1 MLSLGRYTC
10 FTLCSA
16 SLLLGCGKTDQQPAD
31 SAAPEAAGLAA
42 GDVTGRWD
50 MRATPVSGD
59 TTPTTFILTATAD
72 TTGWTLTFPD
82 RPPVPTR
89 VRIEGDSIVS
99 EAGPYASVRRKGV
112 QVRTNTVLRLAGDS
126 LVGTAAARYTTA
138 GADSVLNLRVSGT
151 RAR

>member
-1 MLSLGRYTC
+1 MLTLGRYTC
-10 FTLCSA
+10 FKLCSV
-16 SLLLGCGKTDQQPAD
+16 SLLLACGRTDQQSAD

-50 MRATPVSGD
+50 MRAVPFSGD
-59 TTPTTFILTATAD
+59 TTPTTFVLTATAGTD
-72 TTGWTLTFPD
+72 GWTLTFPG

-99 EAGPYASVRRKGV
+99 EAGPYASVRRKNV
-112 QVRTNTVLRLAGDS
+112 QVRTNTVMRLVGDS
-126 LVGTAAARYTTA
+126 LVGTAIARYTTA
-138 GADSVLNLRVSGT
+138 GADSVLNLNVTGT